1 MLTVYG
7 YAPSGNCWKVT
18 TILRLTGRAFRWVD
32 VDSNAG
38 ETRTPAFLVR
48 NPNGKIPVVELE
60 DGQFLS
66 ESCAILCHFAEGS
79 RWMPPPGLMRTRVLE
94 WMFFEQYSHEPYI
107 SVARNII
114 TYLRQRDA
122 QMERLRDCWHRGAQA
137 LDVMERRLAAHDWL
151 TDAGPT
157 AADLAL
163 CGYTQAADEGEF
175 DLARWPGVRAW
186 VNRVLA
192 LPGVEALPKPR

>member
-1 MLTVYG
+1 MKLYD
-7 YAPSGNCWKVT
+7 YAPSGNGYKV
-18 TILRLTGRAFRWVD
+18 RLLLAHLGIKYERIE

-38 ETRTPAFLVR
+38 GTQTPEFLKL
-48 NPNGKIPVVELE
+48 NPNGKIPTVVLD
-60 DGQFLS
+60 DGNVLP
-66 ESCAILCHFAEGS
+66 ESNAILYYFAEGTPYLPEKKLD
-79 RWMPPPGLMRTRVLE
+79 RAQALR